1 MKEASVLFIGNSY
14 TYFNDMP
21 SAIFAQLAAS
31 MGRPLRVEAITKG
44 GFTLA
49 QHATKE
55 NEIGARVAAALD
67 GASQGKYDYV
77 ILQEQS
83 VRPARDDARALFY
96 DAVRDLAKRVRAIG
110 ATPILYA
117 TWGRKA
123 GSEKLDECGLTNES
137 MTWRLAAAYNA
148 IGKELDIAVA
158 LVGAAFYDAYTNH
171 GQEVELYNKDLSHP
185 SYAGSF
191 LAALTLYAK
200 IFDTDPTTIPYRGDL
215 TEAELDLIKAAAKAA
230 VFATPAIPA
239 EYATSSEGVTKQ

>member
-1 MKEASVLFIGNSY
+1 MKETSVLFIGNSY
-14 TYFNDMP
+14 TFFNEMP
-21 SAIFAQLAAS
+21 TAIFAHLAES
-31 MGRPLRVEAITKG
+31 EGRSLRVESITKG
-44 GFTLA
+44 GFTLSK
-49 QHATKE
+49 HSNPE

-67 GASQGKYDYV
+67 GAKQGKYDYV

-83 VRPARDDARALFY
+83 VRPALDDARALFY
-96 DAVRDLAKRVRAIG
+96 DAVRDLAKRARAIG

-123 GSEKLDECGLTNES
+123 GGEKLDECGFTNES

-158 LVGAAFYDAYTNH
+158 PVGAAFYDVYTNH

-185 SYAGSF
+185 SYVGSF

-200 IFDTDPTTIPYRGDL
+200 IFGTDPSTIPYRGDL
-215 TEAELDLIKAAAKAA
+215 TEAEFAILQAAAKRA
-230 VFATPAIPA
+230 VYNTPEIPA
-239 EYATSSEGVTKQ
+239 DYQTSSQI